1 VGAIAGLTHTSEQV
15 SALGIENVDLSNV
28 MQGHFDLAEKMPEI
42 VRLVD
47 LMK

>member
-1 VGAIAGLTHTSEQV
+1 MSCKVRGRGCLGFNLDGANQFNFL
-15 SALGIENVDLSNV
+15 
-28 MQGHFDLAEKMPEI
+28 QGHFDLAEKMPDV